1 LPPNNEIFTQN
12 NIAYRLGKILFFNV
26 NKIKKQKRR
35 FPMLYDK
42 LSDNELIAAYM
53 QGDKQSFEA
62 LLARHQNKVFNYI
75 LSLVKDKALADDIFQ
90 DTYIKI
96 VNTLRSGT
104 YRDEGKYIQWV
115 MRIAHNLV
123 IDHFR
128 RSQRFPTIR
137 TDENFDI
144 FDVLDN
150 SEESIEQKIIRTQI
164 HSDVKKLIRQL
175 PDEQRRVLVMRHYAN
190 MSFKDIADKTGV
202 SINTALGRMRYALI
216 NMRRLA
222 EENSMVLYI

>member
-1 LPPNNEIFTQN
+1 
-12 NIAYRLGKILFFNV
+12 
-26 NKIKKQKRR
+26 
-35 FPMLYDK
+35 MLYDK

>member
-1 LPPNNEIFTQN
+1 
-12 NIAYRLGKILFFNV
+12 
-26 NKIKKQKRR
+26 
-35 FPMLYDK
+35 MLYDK
-42 LSDNELIAAYM
+42 LSDNELIATYM
-53 QGDKQSFEA
+53 QGDKQAFEF
-62 LLARHQNKVFNYI
+62 LLARHQQKVFNYI
-75 LSLVKDKALADDIFQ
+75 FSLVKDKALADDIFQ

-128 RSQRFPTIR
+128 RNQRFPLVR

-150 SEESIEQKIIRTQI
+150 SEESVEQKIIKTQI

-190 MSFKDIADKTGV
+190 MSFKDISDKTGV

-222 EENSMVLYI
+222 EENQMVLYL

>member
-1 LPPNNEIFTQN
+1 
-12 NIAYRLGKILFFNV
+12 
-26 NKIKKQKRR
+26 
-35 FPMLYDK
+35 MLYDK
-42 LSDNELIAAYM
+42 KSDNELVAAYM
-53 QGDKQSFEA
+53 NGDKQAFEI
-62 LLARHQNKVFNYI
+62 LLSRHKNKVYNYI
-75 LSLVKDKALADDIFQ
+75 LSLVKDKALAGDIFQ
-90 DTYIKI
+90 VTHIKI
-96 VNTLRSGT
+96 VNTLRRGT

-128 RSQRFPTIR
+128 KSQRFPTVR

-144 FDVLDN
+144 FDIIGN
-150 SEESIEQKIIRTQI
+150 SEESIENKIIKAQI
-164 HSDVKKLIRQL
+164 NSDVKKLIRQL

-216 NMRRLA
+216 NLRRMADEKTMILH
-222 EENSMVLYI
+222 M

>member
-1 LPPNNEIFTQN
+1 
-12 NIAYRLGKILFFNV
+12 
-26 NKIKKQKRR
+26 
-35 FPMLYDK
+35 MLYDK
-42 LSDNELIAAYM
+42 LSDNELIATYM
-53 QGDKQSFEA
+53 QGDKQAFEV
-62 LLARHQNKVFNYI
+62 LLARHQQKVFNYI
-75 LSLVKDKALADDIFQ
+75 FSLVKDKALADDIFQ

-128 RSQRFPTIR
+128 RNQRFPLVR

-144 FDVLDN
+144 FEVLDN
-150 SEESIEQKIIRTQI
+150 SEESVEQKIIKTQI

-190 MSFKDIADKTGV
+190 MSFKDISDKTGV

-222 EENSMVLYI
+222 EENQMVLYL